1 MPTLISF
8 GAIYTNTPQQ
18 NAGVFIGETNIT
30 GWDAHAKSNSGHGA
44 VFGAGNALIAGLN
57 FNFDGLELIDGVI
70 MDQDVK
76 PSWSVQL

>member
-30 GWDAHAKSNSGHGA
+30 TGTHMRSRTAAMVPCLVPEMRSSPD
-44 VFGAGNALIAGLN
+44 
-57 FNFDGLELIDGVI
+57 
-70 MDQDVK
+70 
-76 PSWSVQL
+76 